1 MNESMYKY
9 MKVGIIH
16 FMAFPSTI
24 KGDGPIAETIRKI
37 AVDDYFN
44 AIEITW
50 IKDSSSRYPVRSC
63 Y

>member
-24 KGDGPIAETIRKI
+24 KGDGPIAVLRK
-37 AVDDYFN
+37 F
-44 AIEITW
+44 ELL
-50 IKDSSSRYPVRSC
+50 
-63 Y
+63 